1 MVWNTINDPLFA
13 YVQDNY
19 HFSIVKTRRHSILYG
34 APLFAVSFLVVWF
47 PWADYSEGGGW
58 LAGVQL
64 TVALCFYDSMFTFV
78 LLALCAL
85 FAEMSSV
92 HEDRIRLVRYGQFAS
107 VIGCTSVYFS
117 SAVSDNMT
125 RYPAFLGAC
134 VVVAVLSVGFMTYTG
149 LNATTHYDK
158 TRSELKDTVSKD
170 VPVSS
175 LVQQTVAILRQRNFM
190 IFVLMNFCQVFHS
203 TFLANF
209 TRVICEQLIPAE
221 YLTSSS
227 RSAFYGL
234 LFIAP
239 QVRIVYPCSLGGYE

>member
-1 MVWNTINDPLFA
+1 MVWNAINDPLFA

-34 APLFAVSFLVVWF
+34 APLFAVSFLLVWF

-78 LLALCAL
+78 LLAHCAL
-85 FAEMSSV
+85 FAELSSV
-92 HEDRIRLVRYGQFAS
+92 HEDRIRLVRYGQCAS

-125 RYPAFLGAC
+125 QFPAFLGAC
-134 VVVAVLSVGFMTYTG
+134 VVVAVLSVGFMSYTG

-158 TRSELKDTVSKD
+158 ARLELKDTVAKD
-170 VPVSS
+170 VHTSS
-175 LVQQTVAILRQRNFM
+175 FVQQTVAIVRQRNFI
-190 IFVLMNFCQVFHS
+190 IFVLMNFCQIYHS
-203 TFLANF
+203 TFIANF

-221 YLTSSS
+221 SLTSRS
-227 RSAFYGL
+227 RSAFYGV

-239 QVRIVYPCSLGGYE
+239 QVCMHPCCCTSW